1 MKMKIAFRMKV
12 TASTPD
18 EEPEA
23 QRINDDI
30 ARMHLRRRATFDES
44 LLQDFN
50 RIIADL
56 GQLMNRA
63 NARRRRRRK

>member
-1 MKMKIAFRMKV
+1 MKIAFRMNV

-23 QRINDDI
+23 QRMNEDI
-30 ARMHLRRRATFDES
+30 ARMAMRRRATFDES
-44 LLQDFN
+44 LVKDFN
-50 RIIADL
+50 QIIADL

-63 NARRRRRRK
+63 NARRRRRKR